1 MLHKIEAPSSGES
14 MILDYSDWY
23 HLLHLAARY
32 GWRAQEDLSH
42 YTTEEHLISAYEA
55 EQMSA
60 ALKRA
65 ERDLTTEGG
74 SEVAAQ
80 KIGVTAHFFP
90 GLDKAPYEKALEY
103 FSGEKGRIVSEFIAI
118 GKSGALVVR
127 RTDVG

>member
-23 HLLHLAARY
+23 HLLHLTARY

-42 YTTEEHLISAYEA
+42 YMTEEHRISAYEA
-55 EQMSA
+55 EQMTD
-60 ALKRA
+60 ALERA
-65 ERDLTTEGG
+65 VRDLNTEDA

-90 GLDKAPYEKALEY
+90 GLDKGPYEGALEY
-103 FSGEKGRIVSEFIAI
+103 FSGRKGRIVSEFIAI
-118 GKSGALVVR
+118 GKSGDLIVR
-127 RTDVG
+127 QTD